1 MTGVRT
7 GGGPADD
14 RPAPLDQTGPA
25 SPIDPGD
32 PPEESPATPGA
43 DESPVDMAV
52 ERSRAAE
59 GSRLLRATAVMSVGT
74 TLSRITGLLRL
85 AAIGAAIG
93 AAHSQIADAYNIAN
107 NTPNIVYELVL
118 GGILTSVFV
127 PVFVEWLSK
136 RGRDEAWEVARS
148 VMSIAAV
155 VLAGVALVTILL
167 APLLV
172 DLYTLNVPPGPE
184 RDAERD
190 LATFFL
196 HWFMPQIVFY
206 GVGAV
211 VTGLLNAHRRFAA
224 PMFAPILNNLIVI
237 GTMIMF
243 VAIGP
248 AATDIDA
255 ISAAQKYV
263 LAIGTT
269 LGVIGMTVA
278 LWPSLRALGFRFAW
292 RWNWRSEAVRRI
304 ARLASWVLLYV
315 AVNQLGL
322 IVVIVLG
329 TGDLNYSAYFN
340 AFVLFS
346 LPHAIFAVSVMTA
359 VLPPLSAHW
368 TNGETN
374 EFRGLLARGIRL
386 TALIVVPAALG
397 YIALAGPIAQ
407 LVFGHGVNDPAA
419 ASTIADVLR
428 CFAIGLFPFSAFQL
442 LLRAFYAQQNSRT
455 PALVNVA
462 SVAVN
467 TALNFVLFA
476 WLGVQ
481 GLALG
486 YAAAYTFG
494 SIVLAVLMR
503 RRLGGLDGR
512 SILPGLGKTVV
523 AGAATAGAA
532 YGASVVLGHLVG
544 TATLTQQAV
553 QVVGSVL
560 IGLLVFGAMALLLR
574 IEDLRQVVGMVA
586 GRFRR

>member
-1 MTGVRT
+1 MTDVRAE
-7 GGGPADD
+7 GDPPGDD
-14 RPAPLDQTGPA
+14 PAPLTTDSNAEPSA
-25 SPIDPGD
+25 
-32 PPEESPATPGA
+32 EVA
-43 DESPVDMAV
+43 
-52 ERSRAAE
+52 RSRDAE
-59 GSRLLRATAVMSVGT
+59 GARMLRATAIMSVGT

-93 AAHSQIADAYNIAN
+93 VAHSQIADAYNIAN

-118 GGILTSVFV
+118 GGVLTSVFV
-127 PVFVEWLSK
+127 PVFVEWLTK
-136 RGRDEAWEVARS
+136 RGRDDAWEVARS
-148 VMSIAAV
+148 VMTITAV
-155 VLAGVALVTILL
+155 VLTGVAALMILL
-167 APLLV
+167 APV
-172 DLYTLNVPPGPE
+172 VIGLYTMNVPAGPE
-184 RDAERD
+184 RDAERE

-211 VTGLLNAHRRFAA
+211 ATGLLNAHRRFAA

-237 GTMIMF
+237 ATMIVF

-248 AATDIDA
+248 AATDIHA
-255 ISAAQKYV
+255 ITTAQKYV

-292 RWNWRSEAVRRI
+292 RWNWRNEAVRRI

-315 AVNQLGL
+315 VVNQLGL

-329 TGDLNYSAYFN
+329 TGELNYSAYFN

-359 VLPPLSAHW
+359 VLPALSAHW
-368 TNGETN
+368 TNREPS
-374 EFRGLLARGIRL
+374 EFRALLARGIRL
-386 TALIVVPAALG
+386 TALIVIPAALG
-397 YIALAGPIAQ
+397 YLALAGPIAQ
-407 LVFGHGVNDPAA
+407 LVFGHGVNTPASA
-419 ASTIADVLR
+419 AVVADVLR
-428 CFAIGLFPFSAFQL
+428 FFAIGLFPFSAFQL
-442 LLRAFYAQQNSRT
+442 LLRAFYAQQDSRT

-462 SVAVN
+462 AVAVN
-467 TALNFVLFA
+467 TALNFLFFG
-476 WLGVQ
+476 LFGVE

-512 SILPGLGKTVV
+512 NILPGLGKVLV
-523 AGAATAGAA
+523 AGLATAGAA

-544 TATLTQQAV
+544 TATLLEQAV
-553 QVVGSVL
+553 QVTGSVVV
-560 IGLLVFGAMALLLR
+560 GLLVFGAMALLLR
-574 IEDLRQVVGMVA
+574 IEDLRQVVGMIA